1 MFGTSLQFCN
11 IKTEAQLKLSQDKGK
26 LFATANEK
34 NDGHLYK
41 SILGRLCKRSLI
53 TAK

>member
-11 IKTEAQLKLSQDKGK
+11 IKTEAQLKLSQDKGD
-26 LFATANEK
+26 LFAAANEK
-34 NDGHLYK
+34 NNGHYK
-41 SILGRLCKRSLI
+41 SILGRLCKISLI